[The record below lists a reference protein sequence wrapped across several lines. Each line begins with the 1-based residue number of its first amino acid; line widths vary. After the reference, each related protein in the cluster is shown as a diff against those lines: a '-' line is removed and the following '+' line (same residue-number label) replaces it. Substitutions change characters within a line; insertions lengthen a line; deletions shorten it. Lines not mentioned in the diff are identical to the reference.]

1 MDAEALVEATAGPVN
16 GLGAK
21 FYFHPDSLAKGK
33 EAGLDGFRLYIVG
46 RGGVLGDCHA
56 DVVSSAFGYFNP
68 AVIAKMWDSGRE
80 TMAPMDAAQLYLDC
94 NADLGRGVL
103 DDIEGLDAFCSAA
116 EAVVSAANP
125 AALTLFAATAA
136 MPMPEDLP
144 GRAMHLL
151 VLHRELRGSIHLAA
165 VVAHGLAAEH
175 AHAIRRP
182 NDLQTFGWGED
193 LVVPDDAAAKLAAA
207 DAATDAV
214 TADMYR
220 VLTDQQRQDF
230 VDGVAAIQAAF
241 GD

>member
-103 DDIEGLDAFCSAA
+103 ERHAVHRIAKIAKHEECEKRDVKGLYAKARAGEIKNFTGLDAPF
-116 EAVVSAANP
+116 EAPV
-125 AALTLFAATAA
+125 
-136 MPMPEDLP
+136 E
-144 GRAMHLL
+144 
-151 VLHRELRGSIHLAA
+151 
-165 VVAHGLAAEH
+165 
-175 AHAIRRP
+175 
-182 NDLQTFGWGED
+182 
-193 LVVPDDAAAKLAAA
+193 PD
-207 DAATDAV
+207 V
-214 TADMYR
+214 
-220 VLTDQQRQDF
+220 
-230 VDGVAAIQAAF
+230 
-241 GD
+241 